1 MTKHGA
7 LSIVAN
13 IKPGMKQ
20 QLIDLCKE
28 IEAGGVETNPIIPFK
43 KITSIHFARFVV
55 FDESTDAYNTN
66 VGARFVFTSNYDQ
79 PYEKHLEELITIA
92 GPGFWKLF
100 SYCEDF
106 PENKTYSREALVQ
119 YLTSKTVSN

>member
-28 IEAGGVETNPIIPFK
+28 IEAGGVETNPIIPFR

-55 FDESTDAYNTN
+55 FDEIDDTYGNH
-66 VGARFVFTSNYDQ
+66 VGPRFVFTTNYDQ
-79 PYEKHLEELITIA
+79 HPESHLEELA
-92 GPGFWKLF
+92 
-100 SYCEDF
+100 
-106 PENKTYSREALVQ
+106 NVA
-119 YLTSKTVSN
+119 